1 MPPDV
6 ENTVLVAD
14 DDADVLNLVR
24 FRLERDG
31 LRVLTAADG
40 IEALELARAQRPR
53 VCVLDVM
60 MPKLG
65 GLELVQRLR
74 EDPGTSSTRII
85 LLTARSADDHVDEGF
100 EFGADDYVTKPF
112 NPQELRGGSAGNSSA
127 WRVDWQRS
135 RGPESSCEKTGRHQT
150 RVASPSRSTSA
161 VSTGEPTEGTT
172 EGEPNKPAPA
182 TIAIHP
188 PHGCHLTLGTCGGGS
203 SSARR

>member
-1 MPPDV
+1 MCARMMAPDA
-6 ENTVLVAD
+6 EHTVLVAD

-40 IEALELARAQRPR
+40 IEALELARAERPN

-74 EDPGTSSTRII
+74 EDPSTSGTRII
-85 LLTARSADDHVDEGF
+85 LLTARSADDHIDEGF

-112 NPQELRGGSAGNSSA
+112 NPQELRQ
-127 WRVDWQRS
+127 RVRAQLQ
-135 RGPESSCEKTGRHQT
+135 H
-150 RVASPSRSTSA
+150 
-161 VSTGEPTEGTT
+161 
-172 EGEPNKPAPA
+172 
-182 TIAIHP
+182 
-188 PHGCHLTLGTCGGGS
+188 
-203 SSARR
+203 